1 MTRINQNFLE
11 LQGSYLFSEI
21 AKRRTKF
28 IQENPNAEIISLGIG
43 DVTRGLPEAVTKA
56 MHAAVDELAQP
67 GTFRGYGPEQ
77 GYDFLLQAIVE
88 HDYKA
93 RGIDIATNEVF
104 VSDGSKC
111 DVGNIQE
118 IFSQD
123 AVIAVQDPVYPVYVD
138 TNVMAGRS
146 GRFNSE
152 THQYDNIV
160 YLRCDAGNDFKPALP
175 DRKVDLIYLCYPNN
189 PTGMTLTKAELKVWV
204 DYAKENGCIIL
215 FDSAYEAF
223 ITEADVPH
231 SIYEIEGAQEV
242 AIEFRSFSKTAGFTG
257 VRCAYTVVPRA
268 LKAKDANGNE
278 VAVADLWNRRHTTK
292 FNGVSY
298 VTQRGAAAIYSPEG
312 KQQIAGLVDYY
323 MTNAGIIRDGLKSL
337 GLQVYG
343 GVNAPYI
350 WLKTPNGLDSW
361 AFFDKLLGE
370 ANIVGTPGV
379 GFGQAGQGYFR
390 LTAFGSRE
398 NTEKAVERITK
409 LSLNSSQAA
418 GGLATVEA
426 DARLLA
432 GRSALDFA
440 GFTWD
445 NSSNMKRRSLS
456 IGDTN
461 QVPLTQSREAG
472 KVT

>member
-1 MTRINQNFLE
+1 MTQINHSYTE

-28 IQENPNAEIISLGIG
+28 MQENPNAQIISLGIG
-43 DVTRGLPEAVTKA
+43 DVTRGLPDAIVKA
-56 MHAAVDELAQP
+56 MHAAVDELARP
-67 GTFRGYGPEQ
+67 DSFRGYGPEQ
-77 GYDFLLQAIVE
+77 GYDFLIQAIIDN
-88 HDYKA
+88 DYKA
-93 RGIDIATNEVF
+93 RGIDIQTNEVF

-146 GRFNSE
+146 GRFNKE
-152 THQYDNIV
+152 KGQYENIV
-160 YLRCDAGNDFKPALP
+160 YLPCSAENNFTPSLP
-175 DRKVDLIYLCYPNN
+175 EGRKVDLIYLCYPNN
-189 PTGMTLTKAELKVWV
+189 PTGMTLSKAELKRWV
-204 DYAKENGCIIL
+204 DFAKANDAIIL
-215 FDSAYEAF
+215 YDSAYEAF
-223 ITEADVPH
+223 IQEKDVPR
-231 SIYEIEGAQEV
+231 SIYEIEGAKEV

-257 VRCAYTVVPRA
+257 VRCAYTVVPRE
-268 LKAKDANGNE
+268 LKAKDADGN
-278 VAVADLWNRRHTTK
+278 VVTVADLWNRRHTTK

-298 VTQRGAAAIYSPEG
+298 VTQRGAEAVFSPEG
-312 KQQIAGLVDYY
+312 KEQIRSIIDYY

-337 GLQVYG
+337 GLQVFG

-361 AFFDKLLGE
+361 AFFDKLLSE

-379 GFGQAGQGYFR
+379 GFGQSGQGYFR

-409 LSLNSSQAA
+409 LSL
-418 GGLATVEA
+418 
-426 DARLLA
+426 
-432 GRSALDFA
+432 
-440 GFTWD
+440 
-445 NSSNMKRRSLS
+445 
-456 IGDTN
+456 
-461 QVPLTQSREAG
+461 
-472 KVT
+472 